1 MKSEYRRFFHDSG
14 SVLIMVIGV
23 IAYSIFYSIPYSN
36 EVLQDVP
43 IAVVDM
49 DNTELSRE
57 FTQRLDA
64 NDNVEVVRK
73 TVDVNEAQHLFYSNQ
88 KDLLKYYRPLNL
100 TLSYKFTLLR
110 SLRNS
115 L

>member
-49 DNTELSRE
+49 DNT
-57 FTQRLDA
+57 
-64 NDNVEVVRK
+64 
-73 TVDVNEAQHLFYSNQ
+73 
-88 KDLLKYYRPLNL
+88 
-100 TLSYKFTLLR
+100 
-110 SLRNS
+110 
-115 L
+115 